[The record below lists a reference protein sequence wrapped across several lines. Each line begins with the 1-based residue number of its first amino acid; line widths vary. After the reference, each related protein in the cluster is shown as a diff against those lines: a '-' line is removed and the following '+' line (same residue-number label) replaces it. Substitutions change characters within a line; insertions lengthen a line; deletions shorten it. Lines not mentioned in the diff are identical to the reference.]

1 MWQYKTLSQL
11 IINLDPNDDEW
22 WSPLT
27 QFSLFDLPYDIVA
40 NRSEPFEQNII
51 KTSRLSFARDCCFF
65 FQVKCAFAPN
75 NSGKKED

>member
-1 MWQYKTLSQL
+1 MWQYKTLSEL
-11 IINLDPNDDEW
+11 IINLDPIMMIAAYTI
-22 WSPLT
+22 S
-27 QFSLFDLPYDIVA
+27 SFDLPYDVVA
-40 NRSEPFEQNII
+40 NSSEPFEQNII